1 MSEVALLL
9 GKTPSFEHFGIED
22 RGTQEAAVDLAL
34 LDAVV
39 KAECSEGGLTRLCA
53 LLGILKRLGML
64 GTLLGGADAKLVEL
78 LVGFS
83 QGSRQSLGKLK
94 MVGEGPGIITT
105 LCGCGRLDG
114 CGLAWL
120 LIGERTMRKRTC
132 EGCFQVGIGEAMELL
147 EPVDR
152 KLELARKL
160 VDTTASICWTDP
172 RARRAWGRAAPA
184 AAM

>member
-1 MSEVALLL
+1 LSEVALLL

-39 KAECSEGGLTRLCA
+39 KAECSEGGLARLCA
-53 LLGILKRLGML
+53 LLGILKRLFML

-94 MVGEGPGIITT
+94 MVREGPGIITT

-132 EGCFQVGIGEAMELL
+132 ESTGNSSSRASSLTRLPAFAGLTPERDVLGAGLRLMRPCEGEMAPSLKPERD
-147 EPVDR
+147 E
-152 KLELARKL
+152 
-160 VDTTASICWTDP
+160 
-172 RARRAWGRAAPA
+172 GR
-184 AAM
+184 